1 MRLTEAEFIQGL
13 TRVYAQ
19 RNGMALLEQSDG
31 ACGFLDSGS
40 NFWIQPVKTHPCSD
54 FPNRWNSPVFE
65 KLC

>member
-13 TRVYAQ
+13 TRVYGQ

-40 NFWIQPVKTHPCSD
+40 NCRIQPFKPHPCSD
-54 FPNRWNSPVFE
+54 FPNRWNFPVFE